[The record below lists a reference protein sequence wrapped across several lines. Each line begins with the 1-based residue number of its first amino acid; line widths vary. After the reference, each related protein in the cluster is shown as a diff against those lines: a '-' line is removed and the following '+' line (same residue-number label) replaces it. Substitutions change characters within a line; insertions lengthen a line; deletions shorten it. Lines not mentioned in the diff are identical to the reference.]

1 MDLPELTVDEQAR
14 YEWQIWVEG
23 FGVEGQR
30 RLKGATVLISRV
42 GGVGGCVA
50 YALAAAGV
58 GKLILA
64 HGGDLKP
71 SDLNRQLLMTND
83 WLRKPRIESAVRR
96 LRELNP
102 HIEIIGVAENISAE
116 NVAGL
121 VAQADLVIDAAPLF
135 RERFLLNQECVR
147 QRKPMV
153 ECAMYEFEAHL
164 TTFIPGQTG
173 CLSCLYPD
181 NPEWWRREFPVF
193 GAVAGAVGNMGAV
206 EAIKL
211 LAGVGETL
219 SGRLLNMNLRDMTFH
234 TVNLRRDP
242 QCSVCKGGD
251 RRTFK

>member
-1 MDLPELTVDEQAR
+1 MDLPELTADEQAR

-23 FGVEGQR
+23 FGAAGQR

-64 HGGDLKP
+64 HAGDLKP
-71 SDLNRQLLMTND
+71 SDLNRQLLMTDD
-83 WLRKPRIESAVRR
+83 WLGKPRIESAVRR

-102 HIEIIGVAENISAE
+102 HIEIVGVPDNISEE
-116 NVAGL
+116 NAAGL

-135 RERFLLNQECVR
+135 RERFLLNQESVR

-173 CLSCLYPD
+173 CLSCLYPED
-181 NPEWWRREFPVF
+181 PEWWRREFPVF
-193 GAVAGAVGNMGAV
+193 GAVAGTVGNMGAV

-211 LAGVGETL
+211 LSGAGETL
-219 SGRLLNMNLRDMTFH
+219 AGRLLNMNLREMTFQ

-242 QCSVCKGGD
+242 KCRICGVI
-251 RRTFK
+251 

>member
-1 MDLPELTVDEQAR
+1 MDLPELTADERAR
-14 YEWQIWVEG
+14 YEWQIWIEG
-23 FGVEGQR
+23 FGEAGQR
-30 RLKGATVLISRV
+30 RLKGATVMISRV

-64 HGGDLKP
+64 HAGDLKP

-83 WLRKPRIESAVRR
+83 WLGKPRIESAVRR
-96 LRELNP
+96 LHELNP
-102 HIEIIGVAENISAE
+102 QTEIVGVPENVSE
-116 NVAGL
+116 GNVAGL

-135 RERFLLNQECVR
+135 RERFLLNKECVR

-153 ECAMYEFEAHL
+153 ECAMYDFEAHL

-193 GAVAGAVGNMGAV
+193 GAVAGTVGNMGAV

-219 SGRLLNMNLRDMTFH
+219 SGRLLNMNLRDMTFQ

-242 QCSVCKGGD
+242 QCRVCGVL
-251 RRTFK
+251 

>member
-1 MDLPELTVDEQAR
+1 MDLPELTAAEQAR

-23 FGVEGQR
+23 FGVKGQR
-30 RLKGATVLISRV
+30 RLKNSTVLISRV

-64 HGGDLKP
+64 HAGDLKP
-71 SDLNRQLLMTND
+71 SDLNRQLLMTHD
-83 WLRKPRIESAVRR
+83 WLGKPRIESAVKR

-102 HIEIIGVAENISAE
+102 HIEIIGVPENISE
-116 NVAGL
+116 GNVAGL
-121 VAQADLVIDAAPLF
+121 VAQADLVVDAAPLF
-135 RERFLLNQECVR
+135 QERFLMNRECVA

-153 ECAMYEFEAHL
+153 ECAMYDFEAYL
-164 TTFIPGQTG
+164 TTFIPGKTG

-193 GAVAGAVGNMGAV
+193 GAVAGTVGNMGAV

-211 LAGVGETL
+211 LSGAGETL
-219 SGRLLNMNLRDMTFH
+219 AGRLLNMNLRDMTFQ

-242 QCSVCKGGD
+242 QCQICGASTSGTSV
-251 RRTFK
+251 

>member
-1 MDLPELTVDEQAR
+1 MDLPELTADERAR
-14 YEWQIWVEG
+14 YEWQIWIEG
-23 FGVEGQR
+23 FGEAGQR

-64 HGGDLKP
+64 HAGDLKP

-83 WLRKPRIESAVRR
+83 WLGKPRIESAVRR
-96 LRELNP
+96 LHELNP
-102 HIEIIGVAENISAE
+102 HTEIVGVPENVSE
-116 NVAGL
+116 GNVAGL

-135 RERFLLNQECVR
+135 RERFLLNKECVR

-153 ECAMYEFEAHL
+153 ECAMYDFEAHL

-193 GAVAGAVGNMGAV
+193 GAVAGTVGNMGAV

-219 SGRLLNMNLRDMTFH
+219 SGRLLNMNLRDMTFQ

-242 QCSVCKGGD
+242 QCRVCGV
-251 RRTFK
+251 F

>member
-83 WLRKPRIESAVRR
+83 WLGKPRIESAVRR

-121 VAQADLVIDAAPLF
+121 VAQANLVIDAAPLF

-193 GAVAGAVGNMGAV
+193 GAVAGTVGNMGAV

-211 LAGVGETL
+211 LAGVGEPL
-219 SGRLLNMNLRDMTFH
+219 SGRLLNMNLRDMTFQ

-242 QCSVCKGGD
+242 QCSVCKGG
-251 RRTFK
+251 

>member
-83 WLRKPRIESAVRR
+83 WLGKPRIESAVRR

-121 VAQADLVIDAAPLF
+121 VAQASLVIDAAPLF

-193 GAVAGAVGNMGAV
+193 GAVAGTVGNMGAV

-211 LAGVGETL
+211 LANVGEPL
-219 SGRLLNMNLRDMTFH
+219 SGRLLNMNLRDMTFQ

-242 QCSVCKGGD
+242 NCRVCSK
-251 RRTFK
+251 T